1 MTSRKINVVNNN
13 NAFYSLK
20 QNKYTIKVTLQD
32 GTLTDV
38 TIIIPQLPGT
48 EI

>member
-1 MTSRKINVVNNN
+1 MTNRKINVIKKD

-32 GTLTDV
+32 GMLTDV
-38 TIIIPQLPGT
+38 TIIIPQLSGI
-48 EI
+48 EN